1 MPNSENSQTHILDSL
16 TGRRALVTGGTK
28 GIGAAI
34 VSRLTSAG
42 ARVATTARTAAS
54 SAADLFIQ
62 ADIST
67 DEGIAAI
74 TSAVQ
79 HHFGGIDIVIH
90 NAGGYDFEPDAAHY
104 TDAQW
109 LQVLKLNLLAPV
121 RIDSAL
127 IPGLIQQRAGN
138 IVHITSIAA
147 IMPTTGPLPYSAA
160 KSALRAYS
168 KGLAAQLGPAG
179 IRVNSVAPGFI
190 RTEGAQR
197 ILDGIAARTG
207 GDAESAGDE
216 LMRQLGGINLNRAGR
231 PDEIAELVAFL
242 VSDRASYITGA
253 EFHADGGTIP
263 TV

>member
-1 MPNSENSQTHILDSL
+1 MLNLDSL

-28 GIGAAI
+28 GIGAA
-34 VSRLTSAG
+34 VVNRLTSAG

-54 SAADLFIQ
+54 SAAELFIE

-67 DEGIAAI
+67 DEGIAAT

-79 HHFGGIDIVIH
+79 HHFGGIDIVVH

-127 IPGLIQQRAGN
+127 IPGLIEQRAGN

-160 KSALRAYS
+160 KSALRTYS
-168 KGLAAQLGPAG
+168 KGLSAHM
-179 IRVNSVAPGFI
+179 
-190 RTEGAQR
+190 
-197 ILDGIAARTG
+197 
-207 GDAESAGDE
+207 ESASI
-216 LMRQLGGINLNRAGR
+216 R
-231 PDEIAELVAFL
+231 
-242 VSDRASYITGA
+242 
-253 EFHADGGTIP
+253 
-263 TV
+263 